1 MWRQFNPSPTRSC
14 VTEAFSLQINP
25 FFPTVSTCAV
35 RETQSLGQHI
45 LEHSFENATVG
56 KSMIKRLPNISV
68 LSLQYSVVRFC
79 QCNTVMIDNY
89 VHIINYD

>member
-35 RETQSLGQHI
+35 RETQSLGQHM
-45 LEHSFENATVG
+45 LELSCENATVG
-56 KSMIKRLPNISV
+56 KNGLRGRVI
-68 LSLQYSVVRFC
+68 
-79 QCNTVMIDNY
+79 
-89 VHIINYD
+89 